1 MNEEIKVD
9 IYYTREYELQRN
21 RGVHMEYPI
30 LSELYY
36 KDREAYKTLYEKR
49 YQSEYAIHLDF
60 QVNGN
65 NVFFIQT
72 PEINRMLTDI
82 LRMNTAGSNL
92 CSILPGAA
100 IGQFSR
106 RCLIDEIVLTNSI
119 EGVRSTR
126 KEISDILDELEEKS
140 KGKRFFGL
148 VQKYDMLMT
157 KEEIP
162 IESCQNIRDIY
173 DELVLREVEEEN
185 PYNLPDGKW
194 FRKESVS
201 IYSPSQKEIHKGVYP
216 EENII
221 QAMEK
226 ALAFLHDESH
236 EALCRIA
243 IFHYLLEYIHP
254 FYDGNGRLGRFIC
267 SYLLSQELVPVTGYR
282 LSYTIKENINDY
294 YKAFTVCNNP
304 LSLGDLTPFLRMFL
318 NLIKTSVEKL
328 KESLQEGFVRLN
340 RYWQRIG
347 DLCAEKDEKLEKIYS
362 LLIQAALFSE
372 FGVSTDVVL
381 EYAALSRT
389 TLTRKLEQMPKN
401 LLVKTK
407 HGKTN
412 YYSIN
417 LNELDQYIARNTTER
432 D

>member
-82 LRMNTAGSNL
+82 LRMNTAVSNL

-126 KEISDILDELEEKS
+126 KEINDILDELEEKS

-221 QAMEK
+221 QAIEK

-304 LSLGDLTPFLRMFL
+304 LNLGDLTPFLRMFL

>member
-36 KDREAYKTLYEKR
+36 KDREAYKTLYENR

-82 LRMNTAGSNL
+82 LRMNTAVSNL